1 VTGQQ
6 SPQKEMMKSLQGIA
20 LVIQQGQFHHC
31 DLHNSK
37 ENKVFTVTWQKQ
49 LLNCMSFGY
58 VET

>member
-6 SPQKEMMKSLQGIA
+6 SPQKEMMKSLQGTA

-37 ENKVFTVTWQKQ
+37 ENKVFTVMW
-49 LLNCMSFGY
+49 
-58 VET
+58 